1 MLFRN
6 IAFYLTAGACLA
18 VSPVLGA
25 SDINQAVSDMNALT
39 TAIQNARQSLD
50 NYQGGTVSSL
60 KVKTSVQAAKSAAQK
75 ARQNLAQQDEPFNDD
90 EAEQYYQA
98 YQAMC
103 PELVDTVKVAQDKA
117 PLFKN
122 AGLASPARATID
134 SLRDEQDKFGEEAQ
148 KHVPA
153 DVYARAVPCSDQI
166 RQAFDD
172 NDNALS

>member
-1 MLFRN
+1 MLWAVPTSPIRYAN
-6 IAFYLTAGACLA
+6 IFL
-18 VSPVLGA
+18 
-25 SDINQAVSDMNALT
+25 
-39 TAIQNARQSLD
+39 
-50 NYQGGTVSSL
+50 
-60 KVKTSVQAAKSAAQK
+60 VQ
-75 ARQNLAQQDEPFNDD
+75 
-90 EAEQYYQA
+90 
-98 YQAMC
+98 
-103 PELVDTVKVAQDKA
+103 A

-134 SLRDEQDKFGEEAQ
+134 SLRDEQDQFGEEAQ